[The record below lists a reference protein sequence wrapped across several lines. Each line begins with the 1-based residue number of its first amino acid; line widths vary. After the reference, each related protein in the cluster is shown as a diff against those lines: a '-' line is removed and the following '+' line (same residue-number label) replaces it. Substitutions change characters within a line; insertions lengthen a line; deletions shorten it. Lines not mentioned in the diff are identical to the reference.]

1 MKKKKVELTKKLAF
15 DKQFIAVLSK
25 KHEQNI
31 VGGATVND
39 TFPCFCTEQSKV
51 ISCFPSECLNC

>member
-1 MKKKKVELTKKLAF
+1 MKKKKVDFAQKLVL

-39 TFPCFCTEQSKV
+39 TFPCLCMEQSKV
-51 ISCFPSECLNC
+51 VSCFPTECLNC